1 MSSYLRTYDTR
12 ALKEAVKEAV
22 ADLLF
27 LFCLKADFFFLL
39 KEAVGD
45 LLPL

>member
-1 MSSYLRTYDTR
+1 MSAYFRTYDTR

-22 ADLLF
+22 PDMIF
-27 LFCLKADFFFLL
+27 FFCLMADFSFLL